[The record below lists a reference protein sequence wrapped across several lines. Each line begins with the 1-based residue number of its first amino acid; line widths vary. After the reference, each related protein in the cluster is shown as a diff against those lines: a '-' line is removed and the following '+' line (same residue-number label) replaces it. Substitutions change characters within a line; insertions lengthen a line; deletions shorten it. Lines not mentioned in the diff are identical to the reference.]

1 MIFRKWG
8 EGGSTAVWNFSEN
21 SSVLVASPVP
31 NRSWCLFCCASVRV
45 TSSHNSFSHR
55 TVKLTWAQIVGRL
68 RAGIETEQD
77 NRGQLSYQIWGPI
90 TRIVPSQTKRI
101 NNQARNYSLQQYVQ
115 RHLFAS
121 CFYQTSTQ
129 TIKSSKSIFNYE
141 IKIKLQ
147 FPIFD
152 NTSIIQHFK
161 ILVI

>member
-1 MIFRKWG
+1 MNFRESAKKGRGIIFNPKIYVADFGLFTRALSRAFSGKKWFSED

-115 RHLFAS
+115 RHLLAS
-121 CFYQTSTQ
+121 CF
-129 TIKSSKSIFNYE
+129 
-141 IKIKLQ
+141 
-147 FPIFD
+147 
-152 NTSIIQHFK
+152 
-161 ILVI
+161 

>member
-1 MIFRKWG
+1 MPAMFSVLSPEFEVETLYLTAGIIIFDTHVPRAFQKYTTYMVFKAVQLFKKSAIWFSKNG
-8 EGGSTAVWNFSEN
+8 GGSKAVWNFSEN

-101 NNQARNYSLQQYVQ
+101 NNQARNYSLQ
-115 RHLFAS
+115 
-121 CFYQTSTQ
+121 
-129 TIKSSKSIFNYE
+129 
-141 IKIKLQ
+141 
-147 FPIFD
+147 
-152 NTSIIQHFK
+152 
-161 ILVI
+161 